1 MNSADICTMQAVMGQ
16 HIQALVSGVQL
27 KNTGALGATQL
38 HCLGR
43 NDLQHTVQVEG
54 GGNNPSDTVNGRQ
67 FMNFATQLLISLLV
81 EASILAVNRD
91 NARYYLQEV
100 DLLAGEIARLRRL
113 HTDDTDQTFDVA
125 EKDNRQG

>member
-1 MNSADICTMQAVMGQ
+1 MLVAIETINGARRLPRLHRSPSATLADGDMNPTDIRTMQAIMGQ

-67 FMNFATQLLISLLV
+67 FMNFATQLLI
-81 EASILAVNRD
+81 
-91 NARYYLQEV
+91 
-100 DLLAGEIARLRRL
+100 
-113 HTDDTDQTFDVA
+113 
-125 EKDNRQG
+125 